1 MKSMIQMIIV
11 LSLLCGSAGF
21 CLSYLKMSTAEKIES
36 QVLTFVQGPAILD
49 VFKAAENSPIS
60 DRAAFTLKDGRRV
73 NVFPSMKG
81 GRLAGVAI
89 EAFGKGYGGNL
100 GVVVGFNIGN
110 DTLAGIG
117 ITTMKETAGI
127 GTRVKE
133 PDFLGQFPEKPLPV
147 QLKSKGGDI
156 DAISGATVSSTGVIY
171 AVAGAADM
179 YRELKPLLLEKWK

>member
-1 MKSMIQMIIV
+1 MKSMLQMILV

-60 DRAAFTLKDGRRV
+60 DRAAFTLKDGCRV

-81 GRLAGVAI
+81 GRLAGVAL
-89 EAFGKGYGGNL
+89 EAFGKGYGGDL
-100 GVVVGFNIGN
+100 GVVVGFNIEN

-127 GTRVKE
+127 GTRVKGA
-133 PDFLGQFPEKPLPV
+133 DFLSQFPEKKLPV
-147 QLKSKGGDI
+147 QLKSKGGEI
-156 DAISGATVSSTGVIY
+156 DAISGATVSSNGVIY
-171 AVAGAADM
+171 AVGNAVDI